1 MNTGTEN
8 AIRLTL
14 ATAALV
20 AATAVL
26 VSCGGNGS
34 RYDAEGSFES
44 TEVTVSAEATG
55 KILEFGVRE
64 GQAVAAGEKL
74 GCIDSLQLHLAKL
87 QLEKNVKSVLSSRP
101 DVDRQLAGMNAQL
114 RTLHMEKT
122 RVGNLLADGAATGKQ
137 MDDVNSQIAVLE
149 AQIAAQKSA
158 LGNSALGIDA
168 QGSSLELQIAQ
179 MEDRI
184 AKCSIVSPING
195 TVLTKYANAG
205 EFAATGKPLLKIADL
220 DNVFLRAYVTS
231 ARLSGMRLGQ
241 KVRVFADFGGE
252 NVREYEGTV
261 EWISPKSEFTP
272 KNIQTSDER
281 ENLVYA
287 VKVAVKNDGFIKL
300 GMYGGIRF

>member
-1 MNTGTEN
+1 MNIGTKTGM
-8 AIRLTL
+8 
-14 ATAALV
+14 ALI

-44 TEVTVSAEATG
+44 EEVTVSAEATG

-64 GQAVAAGEKL
+64 GQNVIAGERL

-87 QLEKNVKSVLSSRP
+87 QLEKNVTAVQSSRP
-101 DVDRQLAGMNAQL
+101 DVNRQIAALNAQL
-114 RTLHMEKT
+114 RTLRKEKK
-122 RVGNLLADGAATGKQ
+122 RIGKLLEDGAATSKQ
-137 MDDVNSQIAVLE
+137 MDDIKSQIAVLE
-149 AQIAAQKSA
+149 AQIAAQKSV
-158 LGNSALGIDA
+158 LGNSALGVDA
-168 QGSSLELQIAQ
+168 QSSSLELQIAQ

-184 AKCSIVSPING
+184 AKCRIVSPING

-205 EFAATGKPLLKIADL
+205 EFAATGKPLLKIANL
-220 DNVFLRAYVTS
+220 DDVYLRVYVTS
-231 ARLSGMRLGQ
+231 AQLSGMRIGQ
-241 KVRVFADFGGE
+241 KVLAFADFGGE
-252 NVREYEGTV
+252 NVREYDGAV

-272 KNIQTSDER
+272 KNIQTADER

-300 GMYGGIRF
+300 GMYGGICFQ

>member
-1 MNTGTEN
+1 MNIGTKT
-8 AIRLTL
+8 RVTL
-14 ATAALV
+14 I

-34 RYDAEGSFES
+34 RYDTEGSFES
-44 TEVTVSAEATG
+44 EEVTVSAEATG
-55 KILEFGVRE
+55 KILEFGIRE
-64 GQAVAAGEKL
+64 GQNVASGERL

-87 QLEKNVKSVLSSRP
+87 QLAKNVTAVQSSRP
-101 DVDRQLAGMNAQL
+101 DVNRQIAALNAQL
-114 RTLHMEKT
+114 RTLRNEKI
-122 RVGNLLADGAATGKQ
+122 RVGKLLEDGAATSKQ

-158 LGNSALGIDA
+158 LGNSALGVDA
-168 QGSSLELQIAQ
+168 QSSSLELQIAQ

-205 EFAATGKPLLKIADL
+205 EFAATGKPLLKIANL
-220 DNVFLRAYVTS
+220 DDVYLRVYVTS
-231 ARLSGMRLGQ
+231 AQLGGMRIGQ
-241 KVRVFADFGGE
+241 KVRAFADFGGE

-272 KNIQTSDER
+272 KNIQTADER

-287 VKVAVKNDGFIKL
+287 VKVAVRNDGFIKL
-300 GMYGGIRF
+300 GMYGGICFQ